1 MALTFSSPVA
11 SQTALMPRRRLS
23 HVFFKSLVGETL
35 VWVHPRNDENGVSL
49 GHRPLDEGLLGV
61 EIEDVELVDPGRHD
75 QKRAL
80 EHMFRLASYWMS
92 WKGPVLTYDFAGRDG
107 EVASDL
113 KLAEFRLLEV
123 APAAL
128 DVLGEELHPANEVLS
143 VGGKGLAQEPG
154 FVNTQFDGASA
165 FITCFM

>member
-1 MALTFSSPVA
+1 MT
-11 SQTALMPRRRLS
+11 
-23 HVFFKSLVGETL
+23 K
-35 VWVHPRNDENGVSL
+35 NGVSL

-80 EHMFRLASYWMS
+80 EHMFRRGLILDELEEL
-92 WKGPVLTYDFAGRDG
+92 VLTYDFAGRDG

-113 KLAEFRLLEV
+113 KLAEIRLPDLEV

-143 VGGKGLAQEPG
+143 VGGKGLAQELPG
-154 FVNTQFDGASA
+154 S
-165 FITCFM
+165 